1 MSSNPPR
8 RSLDPPAEAL
18 SARSKLSSTG
28 RMFLMTS
35 AAAYSRNSCCSRA
48 ARLRALSNSAWR
60 RARRSSTASR
70 SARSLSTSETAVPA
84 EAVDDV
90 EGVSSPP
97 SAAGSSCSRSRFPSV
112 FPFPLPILL
121 LLRFIQ
127 KFVEEPRDIR
137 NRRHGVLIVKPSRPD
152 HRQRSHHL
160 ATHARRSADKN
171 KVAHRRH
178 RLIESDDDPY
188 RFLSR
193 VEIRAQQFH
202 YLFFLL
208 QRAQHVLEPLPI
220 ILAGD
225 EIGGP
230 LHEHCFRSLA
240 GRERSLL
247 VKLCDRPHQPVVL
260 AAFHFKAAS
269 NFGAHVF
276 HHPAT
281 EILVDV
287 ARREIQ
293 FRLRKIEPQH
303 AITHHSRARNHNRQN
318 LLIAQPRKVNVFQR
332 VARPARG
339 DGVTVA

>member
-48 ARLRALSNSAWR
+48 
-60 RARRSSTASR
+60 
-70 SARSLSTSETAVPA
+70 

-127 KFVEEPRDIR
+127 KFIEEPRDVR

-160 ATHARRSADKN
+160 ATHARRSADK
-171 KVAHRRH
+171 
-178 RLIESDDDPY
+178 
-188 RFLSR
+188 
-193 VEIRAQQFH
+193 
-202 YLFFLL
+202 
-208 QRAQHVLEPLPI
+208 
-220 ILAGD
+220 
-225 EIGGP
+225 
-230 LHEHCFRSLA
+230 
-240 GRERSLL
+240 
-247 VKLCDRPHQPVVL
+247 
-260 AAFHFKAAS
+260 
-269 NFGAHVF
+269 
-276 HHPAT
+276 
-281 EILVDV
+281 
-287 ARREIQ
+287 
-293 FRLRKIEPQH
+293 
-303 AITHHSRARNHNRQN
+303 
-318 LLIAQPRKVNVFQR
+318 
-332 VARPARG
+332 
-339 DGVTVA
+339 